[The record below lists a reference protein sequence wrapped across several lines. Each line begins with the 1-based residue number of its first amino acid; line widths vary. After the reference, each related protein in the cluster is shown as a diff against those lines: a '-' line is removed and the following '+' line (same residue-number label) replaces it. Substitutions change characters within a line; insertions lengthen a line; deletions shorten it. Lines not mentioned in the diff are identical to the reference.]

1 MKATVLDMGTKQNRR
16 TLDRMGGVSSV
27 IGAGSR
33 FSGDFGGKENY
44 VVYGHITGNA
54 DVEGAVVLEEGASW
68 KGVIKAEYVIIA
80 GTVDG
85 DVIATGKIEL
95 DESARVSGNV
105 IGSVIAIAEGAVI
118 EGQMKMTSDK
128 AEITRFIEQRRQSR
142 TSPAG

>member
-33 FSGDFGGKENY
+33 FTGDFGGKENY
-44 VVYGHITGNA
+44 VVYGSVIGDS
-54 DVEGAVVLEEGASW
+54 DVEGAVVLEEGGSW

-80 GTVDG
+80 GEVDG

-95 DESARVSGNV
+95 DETARVSGNV

-118 EGQMKMTSDK
+118 QGQMKMTSDK
-128 AEITRFIEQRRQSR
+128 AEITRFIEQRRQAR
-142 TSPAG
+142 LPQPD

>member
-1 MKATVLDMGTKQNRR
+1 MKASVLDLGTKTNRR

-27 IGAGSR
+27 IGASSR
-33 FSGDFGGKENY
+33 FRGNFGGKENY
-44 VVYGHITGNA
+44 VVYGQVEGNS

-95 DESARVSGNV
+95 DETARVTGNV
-105 IGSVIAIAEGAVI
+105 VGPVIAIAEGAVI
-118 EGQMKMTSDK
+118 QGQLKMTSD
-128 AEITRFIEQRRQSR
+128 ADEVTRFIEQRRNTRS
-142 TSPAG
+142 TNIS